1 MLSRVASG
9 RDEQL
14 HVCLVPGERQE
25 LWMADRVTAGIRAKE
40 RSSCGAHLAWNA
52 RVLGDCLR
60 GAGTTAASRCIRFPR
75 DTRHVG
81 CAGGCERA

>member
-25 LWMADRVTAGIRAKE
+25 LWMADRVTAGIRGMK
-40 RSSCGAHLAWNA
+40 L
-52 RVLGDCLR
+52 VLG
-60 GAGTTAASRCIRFPR
+60 S
-75 DTRHVG
+75 
-81 CAGGCERA
+81 